1 MQVKLINNS
10 GNGSIEGESLV
21 SYSYSED
28 VTSLEPSSLSGGTSQ
43 VNASAINVSGNKVGN
58 THPDSKLLINNS
70 MSLVHD
76 ISGQV
81 EFTVKQVSKNMDV
94 VSITGDTL
102 QSRLNVEVTALPHGG
117 SGYTVLSAID
127 YYCRLAE
134 IYELAGTVANF
145 AALPSSPAE
154 YDGYITLDTGKFYVR
169 IGSAWVEKTSKLT
182 YEGTLEADLD
192 SIPANFIGWKGN
204 LWEHLKMLCAAVSAS
219 LTDNVGI
226 EFYVNDDVLTFRK
239 ANTTLASFDYNDL
252 SNQSIEINS
261 FNAAQKFEIY
271 NYNTEY
277 KNNGVVQSLS
287 ITKENLPSI
296 AQNATIGDAIQVDA
310 GQTVV
315 RRYTIN
321 ASLDNVNQP
330 TPVNSILPLPYSGAT
345 GQYVVAG
352 NDGILLNAT
361 QWTAQ
366 GGKLTVT
373 LTENPNEIEITV
385 VAPGNNSIAQ
395 AVGAAVGYAP
405 YKVGVEVADGSEYP
419 ALYITGD
426 GVFYNKVAHTIYTG
440 ADTDTGIEASAPT
453 IDNIFITNT
462 RSLYTRGMVAAQTI
476 CGPLVSLNESVAT
489 IQEFGST
496 PGKLRL
502 VESNKYRISNVSY
515 SAEGTDVASLSSAM
529 FSDFNAKW
537 TGLDFADFTNT
548 ALSGTTFPNEAIKFN
563 EFTVIPLMDAEPLA

>member
-43 VNASAINVSGNKVGN
+43 VNATAINVNGDKVGN

-70 MSLVHD
+70 MSLVHN

-81 EFTVKQVSKNMDV
+81 DFIVKQVSKNLDV

-117 SGYTVLSAID
+117 SGYTAYSALL
-127 YYCRLAE
+127 YYCG
-134 IYELAGTVANF
+134 LAGISTANSNLVF
-145 AALPSSPAE
+145 
-154 YDGYITLDTGKFYVR
+154 
-169 IGSAWVEKTSKLT
+169 
-182 YEGTLEADLD
+182 EGTLGDDLD
-192 SIPANFIGWKGN
+192 DIPVNFIGWKNN
-204 LWEHLKMLCAAVSAS
+204 LWEQLKMFCAAVSAS

-226 EFYVNDDVLTFRK
+226 EFYVNEDVLTFRK
-239 ANTTLASFDYNDL
+239 ANTTLANFDYNDL
-252 SNQSIEINS
+252 SNQSIEIDS

-321 ASLDNVNQP
+321 ASLENVNQP
-330 TPVNSILPLPYSGAT
+330 SPVDSILPLPYTTGI

-352 NDGILLNAT
+352 NDGILLKAT

-366 GGKLTVT
+366 GGKLTVA
-373 LTENPNEIEITV
+373 LTENPNEIEITI
-385 VAPGNNSIAQ
+385 VAPSNTSIAQ
-395 AVGAAVGYAP
+395 AAGSAVGYAP
-405 YKVGVEVADGSEYP
+405 YKVGIEVADGSEYP

-426 GVFYNKVAHTIYTG
+426 GVFYNKVSHTIYTG
-440 ADTDTGIEASAPT
+440 ADVSTGIEVSAPT
-453 IDNIFITNT
+453 IDNIFITDT
-462 RSLYTRGMVAAQTI
+462 KSLYTRGMVAAQAI
-476 CGPLVSLNESVAT
+476 CGPSVVLNESVGE

-496 PGKLRL
+496 PGKLRI
-502 VESNKYRISNVSY
+502 VESNKYRINNVSY
-515 SAEGTDVASLSSAM
+515 SAEGTDVTSLSAAM

-563 EFTVIPLMDAEPLA
+563 EFTVIPLMDAEPLP